1 MDNGE
6 SAKLTLD
13 NHPLSTS
20 QPTAGLGY
28 IKVTQPIVV
37 QSTSEKQ
44 ELKIQKTSTGTS
56 WGAVYA
62 QFFQT
67 ASEVSDA
74 TSGLKIKREV
84 LVDSTQTKNINSLK
98 VGDKVRIR
106 LTIIADRDYDFVQV
120 VDRRAACLEPVN
132 QLSGYYGGY
141 YIAPK
146 DYTTA
151 YYFDVMAK
159 GKHVIETEYYIDRA
173 GLYHTGTS
181 TAQCAYAP
189 EYNGRTGAIVV
200 KVEE

>member
-6 SAKLTLD
+6 ASVLKLDGKVMEL
-13 NHPLSTS
+13 PKA
-20 QPTAGLGY
+20 TAGLGY
-28 IKVTQPIVV
+28 VKATQPVDI
-37 QSTSEKQ
+37 QSTTPH
-44 ELKIQKTSTGTS
+44 ELTINKTSTGTS

-62 QFFQT
+62 QFFQ
-67 ASEVSDA
+67 ASTDISAA
-74 TSGLKIKREV
+74 TSGMKIMREV
-84 LVDSTQTKNINSLK
+84 LVDSVSFKKTMHLK